1 MGPLIQDDWAMR
13 HLLPSMHLLDGGYVD
28 AELLVT
34 AQTVHQVDV
43 VGPPFGSYS
52 HQRRAGEGDDLG
64 RRFNLVRVAAWLE
77 DTPRATTRRSAFA
90 TLAA

>member
-1 MGPLIQDDWAMR
+1 
-13 HLLPSMHLLDGGYVD
+13 MHLLDGGYVD

-52 HQRRAGEGDDLG
+52 HQRRAGEGYDLG
-64 RRFNLVRVAAWLE
+64 
-77 DTPRATTRRSAFA
+77 AFLIDWEA
-90 TLAA
+90 KQARCP